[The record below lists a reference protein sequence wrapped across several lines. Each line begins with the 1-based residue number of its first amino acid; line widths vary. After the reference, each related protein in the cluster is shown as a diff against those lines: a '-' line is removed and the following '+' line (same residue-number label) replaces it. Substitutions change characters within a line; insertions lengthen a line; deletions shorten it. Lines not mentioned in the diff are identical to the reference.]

1 MNRHFDIFCNIL
13 QDFPYSSNKCDK
25 TKNTMSLEHTRHRS
39 PLNFLVHVIACTTA
53 YAVKKILNSNYI
65 SYNNHLSLS

>member
-25 TKNTMSLEHTRHRS
+25 TKSTVHR
-39 PLNFLVHVIACTTA
+39 IM
-53 YAVKKILNSNYI
+53 KKLDFSYI
-65 SYNNHLSLS
+65 TPRPKHYKQDPNDASEFKKKSTGENKSI